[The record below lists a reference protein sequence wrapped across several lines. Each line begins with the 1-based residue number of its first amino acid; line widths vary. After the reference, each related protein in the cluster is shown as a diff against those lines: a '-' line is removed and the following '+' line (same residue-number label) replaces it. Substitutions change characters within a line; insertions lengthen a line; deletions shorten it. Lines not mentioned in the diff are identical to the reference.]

1 MTPNWNTLLSA
12 QTLTLTDAD
21 GLETDIYKAGVFDEL
36 DALLASLTPPTAEQ
50 QADIDAQLAHME
62 ANPWTDAQY
71 AAALAALPPFVW
83 AA

>member
-21 GLETDIYKAGVFDEL
+21 GLETELYKAGVFDEL
-36 DALLASLTPPTAEQ
+36 DALLAGMPVPTAEQ
-50 QADIDAQLAHME
+50 QAGIDAELAHME
-62 ANPWTDAQY
+62 AHPWTDAEY

-83 AA
+83 EV